1 MPQLGNDLL
10 KCYGG
15 QITLLNED
23 NGIKDFWF
31 PTKMA
36 IYCLK
41 CSYLPTNLLN
51 IPFKPTFILS
61 KPRDNIESQEKTWT
75 YMHCYLLQFLFKHL
89 YLGSH
94 II

>member
-10 KCYGG
+10 KYYGG
-15 QITLLNED
+15 QITLLYED

-36 IYCLK
+36 MFCLK

-51 IPFKPTFILS
+51 IPFKPTFKLS
-61 KPRDNIESQEKTWT
+61 RLGDNIERLGKDLDL
-75 YMHCYLLQFLFKHL
+75 YALLFIAI
-89 YLGSH
+89 S
-94 II
+94 I

>member
-10 KCYGG
+10 KRYGG

-36 IYCLK
+36 MFFLK
-41 CSYLPTNLLN
+41 CSYLPINLFN
-51 IPFKPTFILS
+51 IPFKPTFRLS
-61 KPRDNIESQEKTWT
+61 SLKDNIERSGKDLDL
-75 YMHCYLLQFLFKHL
+75 YALLFIAI
-89 YLGSH
+89 S
-94 II
+94 I